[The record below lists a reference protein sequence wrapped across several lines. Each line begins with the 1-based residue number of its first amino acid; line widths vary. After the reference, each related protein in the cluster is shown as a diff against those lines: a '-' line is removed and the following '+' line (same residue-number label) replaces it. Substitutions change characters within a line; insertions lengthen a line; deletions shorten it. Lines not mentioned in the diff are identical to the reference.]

1 MYLRKYPKY
10 RLKTILHHPRRVE
23 NGTGNAENMSRRL
36 TFVQPLP
43 RNIFPAIGVTD
54 TETKRQ
60 GWIYTYIPPFL
71 INFKRWTHELIL
83 VSASCNLVIY
93 IWLKVGKK
101 KRKKKQN
108 SCIRIA
114 RKRVSVLLRVPRL
127 LIIPPLRIKESGSWI
142 FKF

>member
-23 NGTGNAENMSRRL
+23 NSTGNAENMSRRL

-60 GWIYTYIPPFL
+60 GWIYTYIPLFL
-71 INFKRWTHELIL
+71 INFKRWIHELIL

-93 IWLKVGKK
+93 IWLKVG
-101 KRKKKQN
+101 RKKEEK
-108 SCIRIA
+108 A
-114 RKRVSVLLRVPRL
+114 
-127 LIIPPLRIKESGSWI
+127 
-142 FKF
+142 KFVYKDRAKTCLGFVKSASFINYPTLKD